1 MVVIGANAV
10 NNTLLMTAAKPAMQ
24 AMRNAAQSQRGE
36 QAREIAAEA
45 SKGKLMSGLPIF
57 VTLDEIVG
65 PDEIKGHLVV
75 DTFGVKAGQRIT
87 LKQADG
93 HTSERNSLKT
103 AIAGNDWVAPLVKGD
118 IIGFER
124 GYVENNK
131 VMVGAVAARVHD
143 KLLGEVQVMTA
154 MTRPTKAVVNKKGAL
169 QSGII
174 ADGAK
179 AMVVNSVEG
188 LRAAFDRI
196 RSERW
201 PGGNPGFIIR
211 DNDGQTDT
219 FFQTSEKTIDHLI
232 EDLIHADVAPAADYL
247 LELIPAWSLPM
258 GKEQIVKDVNPKN
271 ETGKA
276 VVGKFSS
283 QYMTGNELGFLPSL
297 VIVSMEEEWA
307 FGGKTGKIIPVISS
321 MAPVFKREAVS
332 AGRLPTSKRAYGGT
346 PNTILKLYDDEALK
360 RMNFERI
367 NRRGYE
373 NPEPS
378 RSSSSGRKYDTP
390 SGGQND
396 DDEYGRPSPRMSFG
410 RR

>member
-1 MVVIGANAV
+1 MALLNSKRPAGLGLRASGENAYE
-10 NNTLLMTAAKPAMQ
+10 AAV
-24 AMRNAAQSQRGE
+24 
-36 QAREIAAEA
+36 EA
-45 SKGKLMSGLPIF
+45 SKGKLVSGSPIF
-57 VTLDEIVG
+57 ITLDEIVG
-65 PDEIKGHLVV
+65 PDEIKGHLLV

-87 LKQADG
+87 LKQATG
-93 HTSERNSLKT
+93 HTSERNALKT

-196 RSERW
+196 KSERW

-211 DNDGQTDT
+211 DNDGHTDT

-258 GKEQIVKDVNPKN
+258 GKEQVVKDVNPKN

-283 QYMTGNELGFLPSL
+283 QYLTGNELGFLPSL

-321 MAPVFKREAVS
+321 MAPVFKRDPVS
-332 AGRLPTSKRAYGGT
+332 TERLPTNKRAYGNT

-360 RMNFERI
+360 RMDSERI
-367 NRRGYE
+367 DRRGYE

-378 RSSSSGRKYDTP
+378 KPSSSSGRRYDAPT
-390 SGGQND
+390 GGQND
-396 DDEYGRPSPRMSFG
+396 EDDYDRPSPRMSFG